1 MLTKN
6 SSNLLPFSFSQ
17 LPALYFSLIL
27 FGQVF
32 FSLIAGFLNVE
43 NRIVMLALR
52 FLIMT
57 LSLGFIFINLRR
69 KQIGY
74 FFNPWVVS
82 VILFWLLY
90 LARLFFDVHV
100 DGVILALPEW
110 ELLAWSLGSS
120 LPIAICTYLYSA
132 QSSLNFILSD
142 VVRYGVYMLGASI
155 IIFLINPGIQ
165 QGAFYL
171 QDLNPITSGN
181 AGCALFLLCFSRVLL
196 KKITKSD
203 FNVPTSITFLGI
215 AIGLFIA
222 FFSATRGVIMAIGLI
237 VLVTIFYLRSY
248 LHLYFFYSRK
258 FIVAFA
264 ASLLLVGLSASL
276 STRLIGKLFTA
287 HAPVTIMIR
296 LEMWQQSLSEF
307 FHNPLLGV
315 GFQMHEI
322 IGSLN
327 LEEGLHYPHNYLLES
342 LAIGGILLTIPLVYC
357 ILTPAINF
365 HKKYKAEYCVL
376 PICLLTGQVFIY
388 SMHNGHL
395 GDFPFFWMMIS
406 AMAGTKYRLHQISN

>member
-1 MLTKN
+1 M
-6 SSNLLPFSFSQ
+6 S
-17 LPALYFSLIL
+17 
-27 FGQVF
+27 
-32 FSLIAGFLNVE
+32 
-43 NRIVMLALR
+43 
-52 FLIMT
+52 
-57 LSLGFIFINLRR
+57 
-69 KQIGY
+69 
-74 FFNPWVVS
+74 
-82 VILFWLLY
+82 
-90 LARLFFDVHV
+90 
-100 DGVILALPEW
+100 
-110 ELLAWSLGSS
+110 
-120 LPIAICTYLYSA
+120 
-132 QSSLNFILSD
+132 
-142 VVRYGVYMLGASI
+142 
-155 IIFLINPGIQ
+155 
-165 QGAFYL
+165 
-171 QDLNPITSGN
+171 
-181 AGCALFLLCFSRVLL
+181 
-196 KKITKSD
+196 
-203 FNVPTSITFLGI
+203 
-215 AIGLFIA
+215 
-222 FFSATRGVIMAIGLI
+222 
-237 VLVTIFYLRSY
+237 
-248 LHLYFFYSRK
+248 
-258 FIVAFA
+258 FA
-264 ASLLLVGLSASL
+264 ASLFLVVLSASL

-315 GFQMHEI
+315 GFRMHEI